1 MSGVGRALW
10 EVNVLCRCSGRARP
24 CPAAIPASAHHAAL
38 LRALR
43 CRRCASWRR
52 TTPSPRSA
60 AAPRTCSR
68 CSCSERSSAPAGE
81 GRFCC
86 SEVGA
91 SRQRPRAGALGPE
104 CGGAFPLWAPV
115 RLLATAACSRIFSR
129 STISAY
135 AYRLIGALPVLPR
148 RDSFCRRHRLSGGS
162 ALYPFQLLLGAKREQ
177 AAAPSLGAAA
187 HVSLHCCLGAPNLT
201 NIA

>member
-1 MSGVGRALW
+1 MLSRRSA
-10 EVNVLCRCSGRARP
+10 RARP

-68 CSCSERSSAPAGE
+68 CSCSERRSAPVGE

-86 SEVGA
+86 SEAGA
-91 SRQRPRAGALGPE
+91 SRQRPCAGALGPE
-104 CGGAFPLWAPV
+104 CGGTCPLWAPV
-115 RLLATAACSRIFSR
+115 RLLATAVCGRPFLR
-129 STISAY
+129 STISLY
-135 AYRLIGALPVLPR
+135 AYRLIHALPALPR
-148 RDSFCRRHRLSGGS
+148 RNSFCRRHRLSGGS
-162 ALYPFQLLLGAKREQ
+162 GLYPFPLLLGAKREQ
-177 AAAPSLGAAA
+177 AAAPSLGVAA